1 MTVTLA
7 DAVAATL
14 ARARACETCQMTHRA
29 FRCLVIG
36 LANLHLRQ
44 RLAMQCKCS
53 CHLEVA

>member
-7 DAVAATL
+7 DALAATV
-14 ARARACETCQMTHRA
+14 ARACETCQMTHRA
-29 FRCLVIG
+29 FRCMVIG

-53 CHLEVA
+53 CHLEVL